1 MKKIFALFSVCTMLS
16 LSAQQDPQFSQYM
29 FDKLSI
35 NPAYAGIANELCLT
49 GFYRQQWSGF
59 DGAPE
64 TIMVNGH
71 MPISRINSGAGLT
84 VYSDKLGQQDN
95 TLFRGHF
102 SYHLKNVGLGKLGIG
117 ASVGYLSSS
126 LGNKWVALDGVEDD
140 YAISSSATSDGTM
153 DFSLGLYYHASN
165 YYIGLS
171 STHLSEGQLKDMNI
185 TTARHYYLM
194 AGYTYSVSPSIDV
207 IPSILVKSDA
217 ASTQFDINVMG
228 MYKNM
233 LWLGVSYRAD
243 DAIAPMLGYRHALQG
258 GRSAVRIGYS
268 YDVTTSSLNNYSS
281 GSHEIMLNYCMKLKK
296 PLPPQIYKNVRFL

>member
-1 MKKIFALFSVCTMLS
+1 MKKLLFLFSVCITLS
-16 LSAQQDPQFSQYM
+16 MSAQQDPQFSQFM

-35 NPAYAGIANELCLT
+35 NPGYAGISNELCLT

-64 TIMVNGH
+64 TMMFNGH
-71 MPISRINSGAGLT
+71 APISRINSGVGLT

-95 TLFRGHF
+95 TMFRGHF
-102 SYHLKNVGLGKLGIG
+102 SYHLKNVGSGKLGLG
-117 ASVGYLSSS
+117 ASIGYLSSS
-126 LGNKWVALDGVEDD
+126 LGNKWVAVDGIANDQS
-140 YAISSSATSDGTM
+140 ISSNTVSAGTL
-153 DFSLGLYYHASN
+153 DFSLGLYYHASK

-171 STHLSEGQLKDMNI
+171 STHLSEGELKDMSI

-194 AGYTYSVSPSIDV
+194 AGYTYALSPSIDI
-207 IPSILVKSDA
+207 IPNLLVKSDA

-243 DAIAPMLGYRHALQG
+243 DAIAPMLGYRHALKD